1 MKKKYIKK
9 KKAPSYAF
17 GIEQIAANIQPI
29 GDVTGNIGTAIS
41 TNANDTSKGA
51 VAGAAFGGLGKGASM
66 GAQLGSVAGPMGTA
80 IGGAVGAVGGLL
92 GGIFTG
98 RKKRLAALKRQRQQ
112 AQTNETMAALG
123 NQAEMEQEYWNDN
136 GLAYSFENGGILP
149 NMAWVDNNEV
159 IRDNAGNLIKV
170 PDNKP
175 GTDNHLIN
183 STHLDSVLSDKLKRP
198 GTNKTFA
205 QEGEKLTKMTKGSK
219 GKDRF
224 AKASD
229 ELNKLH
235 ANQMYNTLLSEQAA
249 VKAKKGIKPKVKGV
263 APAYE
268 VGKEDVWSSSDW
280 QVHPGYEQYGRTK
293 HIRGTGI
300 LLDTNGKAVTTS
312 YVSPYELAVEN
323 EGGLNKTANISIPN
337 TGKKRFVNAKNDII
351 PQIPQ
356 ATYENIMNKSGEN
369 LWYYGGSIPAFD
381 NFEVVGKNLKK
392 EKQNNIKAWVND
404 IMSLFPGQIPEDQL
418 TALQTAANNIS
429 VDGMTGE
436 TILIGENDVNTSNST
451 DNPSNPKDAAVIGSN
466 AVTTTSGKKKRVSS
480 TPVVTKQKTP
490 LALTKPINTPTLPT
504 VNKDIDLTPINAGL
518 PKVVNRNSQLNPTNN
533 LLSKFDFDPSIA
545 ALAAGLFAKP
555 EYESQ
560 VYNPYAGAV
569 NRALAR
575 RRINIEPT
583 LAANR
588 RSRAINNRNLA
599 NISPNTG
606 ANLAARTQS
615 AVSEYAQNADLYA
628 NRDNANNQYLADA
641 ANMMHGLGQKFVE
654 NAVYTNDVNARN
666 RAAVRN
672 ARNRSIENYNKWYQN
687 KQLMKNQM
695 ERDKALYPLLKDY
708 LSYGIKNELLT
719 GLDTRYGK

>member
-1 MKKKYIKK
+1 MKKKCIKK

-136 GLAYSFENGGILP
+136 GLAYSFENGGVLP
-149 NMAWVDNNEV
+149 NMAWVDNNEI

-249 VKAKKGIKPKVKGV
+249 VKAKKGIKPEVKGV

-280 QVHPGYEQYGRTK
+280 QVHPGYGQYGRTK
-293 HIRGTGI
+293 HIRGTGMP
-300 LLDTNGKAVTTS
+300 LDTNGKAVATD
-312 YVSPYELAVEN
+312 YVSPYEKAVKN
-323 EGGLNKTANISIPN
+323 EGGLDKPANISVPN
-337 TGKKRFVNAKNDII
+337 EGTKRFESAKNDII

-356 ATYENIMNKSGEN
+356 ATYENVMNKSGEN

-392 EKQNNIKAWVND
+392 EKQAALADRANYY
-404 IMSLFPGQIPEDQL
+404 MSLFPGQIPAEYL
-418 TALQTAANNIS
+418 TALQMAANS
-429 VDGMTGE
+429 TPVDGITGE
-436 TILIGENDVNTSNST
+436 TIPVGTGQTNTTTSAGSTKRESKRTPAATTPAITKSIGQLKTISPE
-451 DNPSNPKDAAVIGSN
+451 IGFGKPRLQTKSN
-466 AVTTTSGKKKRVSS
+466 AVDLPT
-480 TPVVTKQKTP
+480 
-490 LALTKPINTPTLPT
+490 INTKLQEQKAK
-504 VNKDIDLTPINAGL
+504 NILADKAAALDKLNL
-518 PKVVNRNSQLNPTNN
+518 SPK
-533 LLSKFDFDPSIA
+533 FEFDPSIA
-545 ALAAGLFAKP
+545 TLAAGMFNQP

-588 RSRAINNRNLA
+588 RSRAISNRNLA
-599 NISPNTG
+599 NLSPNTG

-641 ANMMHGLGQKFVE
+641 ANMMNNLGQQFAQ

-666 RAAVRN
+666 RAAARS
-672 ARNRSIENYNKWYQN
+672 ARNRSIESYNKWYQN

>member
-1 MKKKYIKK
+1 MKKKCIKK

-17 GIEQIAANIQPI
+17 GIEQIAANLQPI
-29 GDVTGNIGTAIS
+29 GDITGNIGTAIS
-41 TNANDTSKGA
+41 TNVNDTSKGA

-170 PDNKP
+170 PNTKP
-175 GTDNHLIN
+175 GTDNHLID

-263 APAYE
+263 VPAYE
-268 VGKEDVWSSSDW
+268 
-280 QVHPGYEQYGRTK
+280 
-293 HIRGTGI
+293 TGI
-300 LLDTNGKAVTTS
+300 VKIPYAPNYPEL
-312 YVSPYELAVEN
+312 SPDE
-323 EGGLNKTANISIPN
+323 KTALAGLSAIDYLPHRYRE
-337 TGKKRFVNAKNDII
+337 KHPDMVKRRQREIDRAIYTKN
-351 PQIPQ
+351 
-356 ATYENIMNKSGEN
+356 YV
-369 LWYYGGSIPAFD
+369 D
-381 NFEVVGKNLKK
+381 NMTKLY
-392 EKQNNIKAWVND
+392 
-404 IMSLFPGQIPEDQL
+404 SGQIPEDQL
-418 TALQTAANNIS
+418 IALQMAANNAP
-429 VDGMTGE
+429 VDGITGE
-436 TILIGENDVNTSNST
+436 TIPVKTEQTSTPSVQTSTTTSAGSTKRENKRTPAATTPAITKSIDQLKTISPEIGFEKLRLQTR
-451 DNPSNPKDAAVIGSN
+451 SN
-466 AVTTTSGKKKRVSS
+466 AVDLPT
-480 TPVVTKQKTP
+480 
-490 LALTKPINTPTLPT
+490 INTELQEQ
-504 VNKDIDLTPINAGL
+504 KA
-518 PKVVNRNSQLNPTNN
+518 KN
-533 LLSKFDFDPSIA
+533 LLADKAAALDKLNSSPKFEFDPSIA
-545 ALAAGLFAKP
+545 TLAAGMFSQP

-628 NRDNANNQYLADA
+628 NRDNANNQYLANA
-641 ANMMHGLGQKFVE
+641 ANMMNNLGQQFAQ
-654 NAVYTNDVNARN
+654 NAVYTNDINARN

-672 ARNRSIENYNKWYQN
+672 ARNKSIKNYNKWYQN

>member
-1 MKKKYIKK
+1 MKKKCIKK

-29 GDVTGNIGTAIS
+29 GDITGNIGTAIS

-136 GLAYSFENGGILP
+136 GLAYSFENGGVLP

-263 APAYE
+263 APAY
-268 VGKEDVWSSSDW
+268 DD
-280 QVHPGYEQYGRTK
+280 
-293 HIRGTGI
+293 
-300 LLDTNGKAVTTS
+300 
-312 YVSPYELAVEN
+312 
-323 EGGLNKTANISIPN
+323 GLNPDENKTVGFHN
-337 TGKKRFVNAKNDII
+337 
-351 PQIPQ
+351 
-356 ATYENIMNKSGEN
+356 
-369 LWYYGGSIPAFD
+369 
-381 NFEVVGKNLKK
+381 VGKNLENLNKNLSK
-392 EKQNNIKAWVND
+392 LVSWVPSIKMPDRVELLTEDEYNNADTRTQALYRMKHKDAKGNIEFRTVNPNITASSFNYDAANDFATNVYNLSQFGNNITPNG
-404 IMSLFPGQIPEDQL
+404 F
-418 TALQTAANNIS
+418 TAASLIVNPQAKTTVLSENDVP
-429 VDGMTGE
+429 VDGITGE
-436 TILIGENDVNTSNST
+436 TILIGENDINTSNST
-451 DNPSNPKDAAVIGSN
+451 GNLSNPKDTAVIGSN
-466 AVTTTSGKKKRVSS
+466 VATTTSGKKKRVSS

-504 VNKDIDLTPINAGL
+504 VNKGIDLTPINAGL

-533 LLSKFDFDPSIA
+533 LLSKLDFDPNIA
-545 ALAAGLFAKP
+545 TLAAGLFAKP

-599 NISPNTG
+599 NLSPNTG

-641 ANMMHGLGQKFVE
+641 ANMMNNLGQQFAQ
-654 NAVYTNDVNARN
+654 NAVYTNDINARN

>member
-98 RKKRLAALKRQRQQ
+98 RKKRLAALRRQRQQ
-112 AQTNETMAALG
+112 AQTNETTAALG

-183 STHLDSVLSDKLKRP
+183 STYLDSVLSDKLKRP

-205 QEGEKLTKMTKGSK
+205 QEGEKLIKMTKGSK

-235 ANQMYNTLLSEQAA
+235 ANQMYNTLLGEQFAD
-249 VKAKKGIKPKVKGV
+249 KAKKGIKSKVKGV

-268 VGKEDVWSSSDW
+268 VGKEQD
-280 QVHPGYEQYGRTK
+280 
-293 HIRGTGI
+293 
-300 LLDTNGKAVTTS
+300 
-312 YVSPYELAVEN
+312 
-323 EGGLNKTANISIPN
+323 
-337 TGKKRFVNAKNDII
+337 
-351 PQIPQ
+351 
-356 ATYENIMNKSGEN
+356 
-369 LWYYGGSIPAFD
+369 
-381 NFEVVGKNLKK
+381 
-392 EKQNNIKAWVND
+392 NIKARVND
-404 IMSLFPGQIPEDQL
+404 IMRLFSGQIPEYQL
-418 TALQTAANNIS
+418 IALQTAANNAP
-429 VDGMTGE
+429 VDGIAGE
-436 TILIGENDVNTSNST
+436 TISVGTEQTN
-451 DNPSNPKDAAVIGSN
+451 
-466 AVTTTSGKKKRVSS
+466 TTTKADSTKRVNKR
-480 TPVVTKQKTP
+480 TPTTTTPTITKSIGQFKTISP
-490 LALTKPINTPTLPT
+490 EIGFGKPKLQTKLNTVDLPTINTELQEQKAKNILADKTAVLDKL
-504 VNKDIDLTPINAGL
+504 NLS
-518 PKVVNRNSQLNPTNN
+518 PK
-533 LLSKFDFDPSIA
+533 FEFDPSIA
-545 ALAAGLFAKP
+545 TLAAGLFAKP

-628 NRDNANNQYLADA
+628 NRDNVNNQYLADA

-672 ARNRSIENYNKWYQN
+672 ARNKSIENYNKWYQN

>member
-123 NQAEMEQEYWNDN
+123 NQAEMEQEYCNDN
-136 GLAYSFENGGILP
+136 GLAYSFENGGVLP
-149 NMAWVDNNEV
+149 NMAWVDNNEI

-249 VKAKKGIKPKVKGV
+249 VKAKKGIKPKVKGI

-268 VGKEDVWSSSDW
+268 IGKEKINLL
-280 QVHPGYEQYGRTK
+280 ETK
-293 HIRGTGI
+293 VDP
-300 LLDTNGKAVTTS
+300 LKAT
-312 YVSPYELAVEN
+312 
-323 EGGLNKTANISIPN
+323 IPSLS
-337 TGKKRFVNAKNDII
+337 V
-351 PQIPQ
+351 PQL
-356 ATYENIMNKSGEN
+356 S
-369 LWYYGGSIPAFD
+369 
-381 NFEVVGKNLKK
+381 
-392 EKQNNIKAWVND
+392 
-404 IMSLFPGQIPEDQL
+404 
-418 TALQTAANNIS
+418 
-429 VDGMTGE
+429 
-436 TILIGENDVNTSNST
+436 
-451 DNPSNPKDAAVIGSN
+451 
-466 AVTTTSGKKKRVSS
+466 
-480 TPVVTKQKTP
+480 
-490 LALTKPINTPTLPT
+490 TLPT
-504 VNKDIDLTPINAGL
+504 ETPDLNLDFI
-518 PKVVNRNSQLNPTNN
+518 KKRNQAALLERQAKQDKLNNI
-533 LLSKFDFDPSIA
+533 LSKISDFDPSIA
-545 ALAAGLFAKP
+545 TLAAGMFNQP

-599 NISPNTG
+599 NLSPNTG

-641 ANMMHGLGQKFVE
+641 ANMMNNLGQQFAQ

-672 ARNRSIENYNKWYQN
+672 ARNKSIENYNKWYQN

>member
-1 MKKKYIKK
+1 MKKKCIKK

-17 GIEQIAANIQPI
+17 GIEQIAKGFQP
-29 GDVTGNIGTAIS
+29 VGNIFDAAGNVMTTA
-41 TNANDTSKGA
+41 APDTSKAA
-51 VAGAAFGGLGKGASM
+51 VAGETFKSLGKGASM
-66 GAQLGSVAGPMGTA
+66 GAQLGSIVPGIGTV
-80 IGGAVGAVGGLL
+80 IGGAIGAVGGALK
-92 GGIFTG
+92 GVFTG
-98 RKKRLAALKRQRQQ
+98 RKRRLEALDRQRKT
-112 AQTNETMAALG
+112 AQTNETNLALA
-123 NQAEMEQEYWNDN
+123 NQAAIEQDYWNDN
-136 GLAYSFENGGILP
+136 NLAYTFENGGILP
-149 NMAWVDNNEV
+149 NFAWVDNNEV

-170 PDNKP
+170 PNTKP

-183 STHLDSVLSDKLKRP
+183 STYLDSVLSDKLKRP

-268 VGKEDVWSSSDW
+268 TGTPTTVGGKAFARFLDWWDRNSPSDYLDRELMTKEEFDNSDERSKALYRVSHGGLANPNRPFRKIDYDYSKYGANAFDVVTKIMNQANDLVNSSREYSLIQESAPKNKIGETNISGSDLIDNSNNSKKIG
-280 QVHPGYEQYGRTK
+280 VIGNNVAT
-293 HIRGTGI
+293 
-300 LLDTNGKAVTTS
+300 TNGK
-312 YVSPYELAVEN
+312 N
-323 EGGLNKTANISIPN
+323 
-337 TGKKRFVNAKNDII
+337 
-351 PQIPQ
+351 
-356 ATYENIMNKSGEN
+356 
-369 LWYYGGSIPAFD
+369 
-381 NFEVVGKNLKK
+381 
-392 EKQNNIKAWVND
+392 
-404 IMSLFPGQIPEDQL
+404 
-418 TALQTAANNIS
+418 
-429 VDGMTGE
+429 
-436 TILIGENDVNTSNST
+436 
-451 DNPSNPKDAAVIGSN
+451 
-466 AVTTTSGKKKRVSS
+466 KRVSS

-504 VNKDIDLTPINAGL
+504 VNKGIDLTPINAGL
-518 PKVVNRNSQLNPTNN
+518 PKVVNRDSQLNPTNN

-545 ALAAGLFAKP
+545 TLAAGLFAKP

-560 VYNPYAGAV
+560 VHNPYAGAV

-575 RRINIEPT
+575 RRINVEPT

-641 ANMMHGLGQKFVE
+641 ANMMNNLGQQFAQ

-666 RAAVRN
+666 RAAARS

-687 KQLMKNQM
+687 KQLMKNQI